1 VQPQPPTWTASPVG
15 RVAAPLREQVLG
27 ILRQAIL
34 DVDLRPGQRLIER
47 ELVEQLDVSRATVR
61 EVLALLVSEGLVTVI
76 PQKGAIVSVLSASE
90 AADIYEMRQSLEAL
104 AVRRFV
110 ERATPEQVRELR
122 ASLDALV
129 EASGH
134 DSDDSHDGGAA
145 DRADH
150 KAGLR
155 AKDAFYDVLLAGA
168 NSPPLTQMLTTL
180 QGRVRALRATSL
192 SVPGRARQATDE
204 LRRVVDLIE
213 AGDAENAAT
222 ACADHVRNAARTGLS
237 RLADL
242 HTAAPTV
249 HKHRRPAPTT

>member
-129 EASGH
+129 EAS
-134 DSDDSHDGGAA
+134 SHDGGDSGAA